1 MYFVKLFFLAWF
13 LLLFVGCTSHQV
25 EPKMNMTPPN
35 YVNGISKSYCDPKTK
50 VHHEGSIYGQ
60 GSNPLFADKK
70 AMHINDIVTVVI
82 DERTF
87 QSSQGDKKLTDTSVN
102 NLGGGIFGG
111 AGAGVGTA
119 VGKTLNT
126 LTDIGFKAS
135 SNNNFSASGTQSRNE
150 KFKSTISARVVKILN
165 NGNYFIAGSREL
177 LLNGTKQI
185 VKITGVIRPYDI
197 DQANSINSK
206 YIADAKI
213 LYETQG
219 DIRESTRKPWGSRMI
234 ESVWPF

>member
-1 MYFVKLFFLAWF
+1 MYFVKLSVLGLFFLYF
-13 LLLFVGCTSHQV
+13 SGCTAHQL
-25 EPKMNMTPPN
+25 EPKMDMKAPQ
-35 YVNGISKSYCDPKTK
+35 YVDKISTNYCDPKIK
-50 VHHEGSIYGQ
+50 LHHEGSIYSQ
-60 GSNPLFADKK
+60 ASNPLFADKK

-87 QSSQGDKKLTDTSVN
+87 QSSQGDKKITDTSVN

-111 AGAGVGTA
+111 AGAGVGSA
-119 VGKTLNT
+119 IGKTLNT
-126 LTDIGFKAS
+126 LTDVGFKTS
-135 SNNNFSASGTQSRNE
+135 SNSNFSASGTQSRNE

-197 DQANSINSK
+197 DQSNSIDSK

-219 DIRESTRKPWGSRMI
+219 DIRESTRKPWGSRMV